1 MPEPVSKYLSA
12 IDGLEQ
18 VADRFRQV
26 IIEDMPA
33 IDLIQKYD
41 KPDVLCYCDPP
52 YPANTRSGG
61 QANTYAHELTDDDH
75 RQLLTT
81 LRSCRGQVMISSY
94 PSTLYDHE
102 ISDWRRVE
110 KRTNVQMSNSGGAR
124 TEVLW
129 LNH

>member
-1 MPEPVSKYLSA
+1 
-12 IDGLEQ
+12 
-18 VADRFRQV
+18 
-26 IIEDMPA
+26 
-33 IDLIQKYD
+33 
-41 KPDVLCYCDPP
+41 
-52 YPANTRSGG
+52 
-61 QANTYAHELTDDDH
+61 
-75 RQLLTT
+75 
-81 LRSCRGQVMISSY
+81 MISSY